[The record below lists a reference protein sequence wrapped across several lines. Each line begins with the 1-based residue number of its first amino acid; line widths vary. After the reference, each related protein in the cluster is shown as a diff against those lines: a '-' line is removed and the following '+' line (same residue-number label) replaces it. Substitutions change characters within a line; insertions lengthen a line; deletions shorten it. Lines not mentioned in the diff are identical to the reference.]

1 MKKTKLAKKLSNK
14 FEKVYNDYLCNDE
27 LSNNDK
33 NFINNAYKI
42 MYNNDKVTDNIENI
56 DDLESFLIA
65 LYNLYIE
72 NDLTWEDGSTYTIVD
87 NDKLKLK
94 LKKLLQNY
102 LTTSK

>member
-1 MKKTKLAKKLSNK
+1 MNTKTELSDKLSDK
-14 FEKVYNDYLCNDE
+14 FEKVYNDYLINNE

-33 NFINNAYKI
+33 NFINNVYKI
-42 MYNNDKVTDNIENI
+42 MYNNDSVTDNIENI
-56 DDLESFLIA
+56 DDLESFLID

-72 NDLTWEDGSTYTIVD
+72 NGLTWEDGFTYTIVD

-102 LTTSK
+102 LTK

>member
-1 MKKTKLAKKLSNK
+1 MKKDLSEKLANK
-14 FEKVYNDYLCNDE
+14 FEKVYNDYLINDE

-33 NFINNAYKI
+33 KFINDAYKI
-42 MYNNDKVTDNIENI
+42 MYNNGSVTDNIENI
-56 DDLESFLIA
+56 DDLESFLIE

-72 NDLTWEDGSTYTIVD
+72 NDLTWEDGFTYSVVD

-102 LTTSK
+102 LTK